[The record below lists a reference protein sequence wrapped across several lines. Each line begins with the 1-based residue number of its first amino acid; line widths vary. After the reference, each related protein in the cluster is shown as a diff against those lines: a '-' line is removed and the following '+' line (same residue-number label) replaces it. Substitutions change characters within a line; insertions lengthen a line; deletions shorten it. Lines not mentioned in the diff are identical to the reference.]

1 MFRYCVTLPAI
12 LISLLVVFL
21 VMILV
26 FEFQRWVDG
35 MDNPPKW
42 LKFAPKIALAVSIG
56 KMDDIYKTIAYKL
69 NDKGKMLYSGVKHW
83 VNELHKHYV
92 ECYTCLG

>member
-1 MFRYCVTLPAI
+1 
-12 LISLLVVFL
+12 
-21 VMILV
+21 
-26 FEFQRWVDG
+26 

-69 NDKGKMLYSGVKHW
+69 NDKGKIRLYVTPGSFTTEFLMIWGKNPKITPSCWH
-83 VNELHKHYV
+83 H
-92 ECYTCLG
+92 

>member
-1 MFRYCVTLPAI
+1 
-12 LISLLVVFL
+12 
-21 VMILV
+21 
-26 FEFQRWVDG
+26 

-69 NDKGKMLYSGVKHW
+69 NDKGNILVEVVKSQKYG
-83 VNELHKHYV
+83 LILL
-92 ECYTCLG
+92 CLSL

>member
-1 MFRYCVTLPAI
+1 
-12 LISLLVVFL
+12 
-21 VMILV
+21 MIIV

-56 KMDDIYKTIAYKL
+56 KMDDIYKTIAYRL
-69 NDKGKMLYSGVKHW
+69 NDKGKKLKEHIPVSWMVKQE
-83 VNELHKHYV
+83 VKIRDVDVYPTSFLNQRQQDLNYFLNLHNF
-92 ECYTCLG
+92 